1 MLLLPRAGFAAKLFA
16 SSLVRGVRG
25 VLRSMTGFGAA
36 KLDDEMVQIAVEA
49 RSVNGRFLKVS
60 LKTPPSLAHREGEL
74 EGLVR
79 EQLRRGSVTVSVH
92 FRRKRVEPAAVIDED
107 AARAY
112 VEVFRRLGLPLEAV
126 PTMPGVLTGG
136 RDDEL
141 GDDEWG
147 MVEGLVRQA
156 LKQLTLMRERE
167 GRALAG
173 VLGKACARIDELA
186 AELVARAPAVV
197 AEHQARL
204 RERVRAL
211 LADQPISLDDQH
223 LAREVAIFADR
234 SDVTE
239 ELDRLGAHVAQVRML
254 LARGGENAGR
264 TLDFLSQELLR
275 EANTIGSKSSDVRMT
290 KAVIELKAE
299 IERFKE
305 QSANVE

>member
-1 MLLLPRAGFAAKLFA
+1 MPRVGFAAKLPAFFLA
-16 SSLVRGVRG
+16 RGVRD

-36 KLDDEMVQIAVEA
+36 KLDDEAVQITVEA

-60 LKTPPSLAHREGEL
+60 LKAPPALAHREAEL
-74 EGLVR
+74 EGLAR
-79 EQLRRGSVTVSVH
+79 EQLRRGSVSLSIH
-92 FRRKRVEPAAVIDED
+92 FRRKHVEPAAIINEE

-112 VEVFRRLGLPLEAV
+112 VEVFERLGLPLDAV
-126 PTMPGVLTGG
+126 PTMPGVLTGS

-141 GDDEWG
+141 GDEEWG
-147 MVEGLVRQA
+147 MVEGLTRQA
-156 LKQLTLMRERE
+156 LKQCALMRERE
-167 GRALAG
+167 GRALSS
-173 VLGKACARIDELA
+173 VLGKACARIDELR
-186 AELVARAPAVV
+186 AELVSRAPSVV
-197 AEHQARL
+197 TEHQARL
-204 RERVRAL
+204 KERVRAL

-234 SDVTE
+234 SDITE
-239 ELDRLGAHVAQVRML
+239 ELDRLGAHVAQVRAL
-254 LARGGENAGR
+254 LATGGENAGR

-275 EANTIGSKSSDVRMT
+275 EANTIGSKSSDVRMA